1 MIPSTIQYQKN
12 WNLVQEYDG
21 ATSSFK
27 ISNMEISDSNKEN
40 ISNDLAMCP
49 GKVKQIINRIN
60 NMPFVSLSQM
70 LISNIFSLQ
79 NF

>member
-1 MIPSTIQYQKN
+1 
-12 WNLVQEYDG
+12 
-21 ATSSFK
+21 
-27 ISNMEISDSNKEN
+27 MEISDSNKEN
-40 ISNDLAMCP
+40 ISNDLAMGP